1 MESAADGDGG
11 RPPLGA
17 IEHEI
22 LLEMQASG
30 RVPRG
35 ALLRREIVRGAIFW
49 ELFLVACWAGLSVF
63 VFWEVSGTASARV
76 VAGLFT
82 GLGGVV
88 VGVILLYRRVADRRI
103 RQGLQHASLALR
115 AIESVTDP
123 ALSFLPLDAL
133 LDEVLA
139 RTRQAVGGD
148 VAAVLLLGDKGQQPR
163 IRALQGASG
172 LVRATSD
179 VDAERGVLG
188 EVVRRGK
195 GIIVNDVLG
204 SALPRVTISQRAA
217 SLVAAPLLVRDKV
230 IGVVLVAS
238 SEANSF
244 ERSDLRLL
252 QVVADRCAASIERAR
267 LDEAERRSRLGA
279 EHARL
284 HLGLLARSSV
294 ALAAALESYDD
305 ALHMLADVVV
315 PDFADWFSVD
325 VIDEAGELRRIANAP
340 GSLERDKH
348 PPRQVFVPHRHPNGE
363 RLIRLAIANG
373 KPQVVMPYRR
383 AGPAHGGEP
392 AAPGDFTDASPAA
405 GVESMLIIPVR
416 VRGLSFGAL
425 SFVTGAGRRG
435 YRKSD
440 LETASGVAERVGV
453 MIERVLAWR
462 QTRAS
467 EEAAT
472 RYADRLQRLM
482 EAALVVNAPLAEPEV
497 VQVLAEHGR
506 RVLDAARVVISTP
519 HPAGPRVE
527 MLWPAESAVVPD
539 EEARSVASIAAD
551 VVARRAAPRRFPE
564 GSPGDLALEK
574 SQSAVELTPW
584 LGVPLTDKEGKG
596 GRVIVAFGQ
605 PGRLFDDDDESVL
618 VLLSQMA
625 SVALRNAQ
633 LYQDVEANEQR
644 LRAVLDASPLAI
656 AELAFTGEPR
666 WWNRAAVD
674 LFGWDPANDG
684 PREIPIQEGAWK
696 VMTSLLARTH
706 AGEATLGTEIG
717 ASRPDGE
724 QLELSISTAPLRD
737 AQGNVTSALM
747 VAGDVTERRR
757 LLDQFHQAERL
768 SAMARMAGGLAHDF
782 NNLLTVILGCSEVLL
797 RRVGDEPAVQEE
809 VGAIQRAGQRAAA
822 LTAQLLAI
830 GHRRAVQPTA
840 VDLNEVVV
848 SIQAMLSSVIGADI
862 ELEVTPYS
870 RPAQVMVDQA
880 ELERAILNLAINSR
894 DAMPDGGR
902 LELQVKGTGSGR
914 QYGRP
919 KLFGLVV
926 ADTGVGMDAETQDHC
941 FEPFFT
947 TKGLARGTGLG
958 LSTVHAMVTQAGG
971 QVLLDST
978 PGLGTSITLWFPSHP
993 VSAPAPVGE
1002 EASGHGATSGS
1013 ESILLVEDEP
1023 ELRRLVDREL
1033 TARGY
1038 TVRVAAN
1045 ATEALRIAQDELS
1058 RFALVVTDV
1067 VMPGMSGVELAHML
1081 KSIDP
1086 SMPILFVS
1094 GHVDK
1099 ESLSP
1104 HTLSEEADL
1113 LPKPFTP
1120 EQLAGRVREILDSA
1134 PGQRRS
1140 KPESSAI

>member
-1 MESAADGDGG
+1 MEPAADSDGGESALDTLEQFILPTLRPHDPQGG
-11 RPPLGA
+11 G
-17 IEHEI
+17 
-22 LLEMQASG
+22 
-30 RVPRG
+30 
-35 ALLRREIVRGAIFW
+35 LLRREIGRAAIFW
-49 ELFLVACWAGLSVF
+49 ELFLVVCWAALSAF
-63 VFWEVSGTASARV
+63 VFLEVSGKTSTRV

-82 GLGGVV
+82 GLTGAVV
-88 VGVILLYRRVADRRI
+88 VVIMLYRRVADRRI
-103 RQGLQHASLALR
+103 RQGLRDASIALR

-123 ALSFLPLDAL
+123 ALSFLPLDDL

-139 RTRQAVGGD
+139 RTRQVVGGD
-148 VAAVLLLGDKGQQPR
+148 VATVLLLGEMGQQAR
-163 IRALQGASG
+163 VRALQGVGG
-172 LVRATSD
+172 LVRASSD
-179 VDAERGVLG
+179 IDGDQGVLG
-188 EVVRRGK
+188 EVARRAR
-195 GIIVNDVLG
+195 GIIVNDVAG
-204 SALPRVTISQRAA
+204 SALPRATISQRVA
-217 SLVAAPLLVRDKV
+217 SLVAAPLLVHDKA

-238 SEANSF
+238 GEPHHY
-244 ERSDLRLL
+244 ERTDLRLL

-294 ALAAALESYDD
+294 ALAAALESYDE
-305 ALHMLADVVV
+305 ALVMLAEVVV

-325 VIDEAGELRRIANAP
+325 VVDEAGELRRIAYAP
-340 GSLERDKH
+340 KSSERDQH
-348 PPRQVFVPHRHPNGE
+348 SSRHAFVPHRHPNGE
-363 RLIRLAIANG
+363 RLVRLAIANG
-373 KPQVVMPYRR
+373 RPQVVMPYRR
-383 AGPAHGGEP
+383 SGVAHGGEP
-392 AAPGDFTDASPAA
+392 AGPGEFMDASPAA

-453 MIERVLAWR
+453 MIERVLDWR

-482 EAALVVNAPLAEPEV
+482 EAALVINAPLAEPQV
-497 VQVLAEHGR
+497 LQVLAEHSR
-506 RVLDAARVVISTP
+506 RVLDAVRVAICVPESG
-519 HPAGPRVE
+519 GPRLE
-527 MLWPAESAVVPD
+527 MLWPAESSEIPD
-539 EEARSVASIAAD
+539 QVAGPAAAIATD
-551 VVARRAAPRRFPE
+551 VVTRRSQPRRFPE
-564 GSPGDLALEK
+564 GSPAEGGPNETGGEP
-574 SQSAVELTPW
+574 SLTPW
-584 LGVPLTDKEGKG
+584 LGVPLADREGKS

-605 PGRLFDDDDESVL
+605 PGTSFGDEDESVL
-618 VLLSQMA
+618 VLLSQIA
-625 SVALRNAQ
+625 AVALRNAQ

-644 LRAVLDASPLAI
+644 LRAVMDASPLVI
-656 AELAFTGEPR
+656 AEVAFSGEPR
-666 WWNRAAVD
+666 WWNRAAYD
-674 LFGWDPANDG
+674 LFGWDQEASG
-684 PREIPIQEGAWK
+684 PRHIPVQEGARK
-696 VMTSLLARTH
+696 VISSLLARTH

-717 ASRPDGE
+717 ASRPDGR

-737 AQGNVTSALM
+737 AQGNVSSALM

-797 RRVGDEPAVQEE
+797 RRAGDEPAVRDE

-830 GHRRAVQPTA
+830 GHRRAIQPTV
-840 VDLNEVVV
+840 VDLNDVVL
-848 SIQAMLSSVIGADI
+848 SIQPMLTSVIGADI

-870 RPAQVMVDQA
+870 RPARVMVDQA
-880 ELERAILNLAINSR
+880 EMERAILNLAINSR
-894 DAMPDGGR
+894 DAMPDGGCLN
-902 LELQVKGTGSGR
+902 LEVKATGSGR
-914 QYGRP
+914 GDGRP
-919 KLFGLVV
+919 KLFGLVIS
-926 ADTGVGMDAETQDHC
+926 DTGVGMDAETQDHC

-971 QVLLDST
+971 QVLLDSS
-978 PGLGTSITLWFPSHP
+978 PGIGTAITLWFPAQR
-993 VSAPAPVGE
+993 VGAPVAVGDQP
-1002 EASGHGATSGS
+1002 GGQVATTGS

-1038 TVRVAAN
+1038 DVRVAAN
-1045 ATEALRIAQDELS
+1045 ATEALRLAQDELN
-1058 RFALVVTDV
+1058 RFDLVVTDV
-1067 VMPGMSGVELAHML
+1067 VMPGMSGVELAQML
-1081 KSIDP
+1081 LSIDP
-1086 SMPILFVS
+1086 GLPILFVS

-1099 ESLSP
+1099 DSLAP

-1113 LPKPFTP
+1113 LAKPFTP
-1120 EQLAGRVREILDSA
+1120 EQLAGRVRELLDGA
-1134 PGQRRS
+1134 KNQRRR
-1140 KPESSAI
+1140 SAI

>member
-1 MESAADGDGG
+1 MEPTADGDG
-11 RPPLGA
+11 RRSPLDA

-22 LLEMQASG
+22 LPAIPASD
-30 RVPRG
+30 RVHGG
-35 ALLRREIVRGAIFW
+35 ALLRREIGRGAIFW

-63 VFWEVSGTASARV
+63 VFLEVSGATSARL

-82 GLGGVV
+82 GLGGAV
-88 VGVILLYRRVADRRI
+88 VGIILVYRRVADRRI
-103 RQGLQHASLALR
+103 RRGLQDASVALR

-139 RTRQAVGGD
+139 RTREAVVGD
-148 VAAVLLLGDKGQQPR
+148 VATVLLLGEKGQQPR
-163 IRALQGASG
+163 VRALQGASG

-179 VDAERGVLG
+179 VDAKQGVLG
-188 EVVRRGK
+188 EVARRGR
-195 GIIVNDVLG
+195 GIIVNDVVG
-204 SALPRVTISQRAA
+204 SSLPRVTISQRVA
-217 SLVAAPLLVRDKV
+217 SLVAAPLLVHDKV
-230 IGVVLVAS
+230 TGVVLVAS
-238 SEANSF
+238 SEPNRF
-244 ERSDLRLL
+244 EQTDLRLL

-267 LDEAERRSRLGA
+267 LDDAERRSRLGA

-294 ALAAALESYDD
+294 ALAAALESYDE
-305 ALHMLADVVV
+305 ALQMLAEVVV
-315 PDFADWFSVD
+315 PDFADWFAVD
-325 VIDEAGELRRIANAP
+325 VIDEAGELRRLSHAP
-340 GSLERDKH
+340 RSLERNQH
-348 PPRQVFVPHRHPNGE
+348 PSQDAFVPHRHPHGE
-363 RLIRLAIANG
+363 RLVRLAIANG

-383 AGPAHGGEP
+383 TGPLHGGEP
-392 AAPGDFTDASPAA
+392 AAPGEFIDASPAA

-416 VRGLSFGAL
+416 VRGSSFGAL

-462 QTRAS
+462 QTTAS

-497 VQVLAEHGR
+497 LQVLAEHGR
-506 RVLDAARVVISTP
+506 RVLDAPRVAICVAEPT
-519 HPAGPRVE
+519 GPRVE
-527 MLWPAESAVVPD
+527 MLWPEKSTVVPD
-539 EEARSVASIAAD
+539 QAIASTAAIAAD
-551 VVARRAAPRRFPE
+551 VVARRSQPRRFPE
-564 GSPGDLALEK
+564 GRPGRNGPDEF
-574 SQSAVELTPW
+574 QEEAVLTPW
-584 LGVPLTDKEGKG
+584 LGVPLSDREGKC
-596 GRVIVAFGQ
+596 GRIIVAFGH
-605 PGRLFDDDDESVL
+605 PGTSFDDEDESVL

-666 WWNRAAVD
+666 WWNRAAYD
-674 LFGWDPANDG
+674 LFDWDPESNA
-684 PREIPIQEGAWK
+684 PRGLPVEQSAWK
-696 VMTSLLARTH
+696 VVTSLLARTRD
-706 AGEATLGTEIG
+706 GEATVGTEVG
-717 ASRPDGE
+717 ARRPDGQ

-737 AQGNVTSALM
+737 AHGTVISALV
-747 VAGDVTERRR
+747 VAGDVTERRK

-840 VDLNEVVV
+840 VDLNDVIV
-848 SIQAMLSSVIGADI
+848 SIEPMLSSVIGADI
-862 ELEVTPYS
+862 ELEVVPYS
-870 RPAQVMVDQA
+870 RAARVIVDQA

-902 LELQVKGTGSGR
+902 LELQVKATGSGR
-914 QYGRP
+914 QDGRP
-919 KLFGLVV
+919 KLFGLVMS
-926 ADTGVGMDAETQDHC
+926 DNGVGMDAETQDHC

-958 LSTVHAMVTQAGG
+958 LATVHATVTQAGG

-978 PGLGTSITLWFPSHP
+978 PGLGTSVTLWFPAQQ
-993 VSAPAPVGE
+993 VGAPAPVAE
-1002 EASGHGATSGS
+1002 EAGSQGATTGS

-1045 ATEALRIAQDELS
+1045 ATEALRIAQDALS
-1058 RFALVVTDV
+1058 RFDMVVTDV
-1067 VMPGMSGVELAHML
+1067 VMPGMSGVELAQL
-1081 KSIDP
+1081 LVSIDP
-1086 SMPILFVS
+1086 NMPILFVS

-1099 ESLSP
+1099 ESLAP
-1104 HTLSEEADL
+1104 HALAEEADL
-1113 LPKPFTP
+1113 LAKPFTP
-1120 EQLAGRVREILDSA
+1120 EQLAARVRGLLDTAKS
-1134 PGQRRS
+1134 QRRS
-1140 KPESSAI
+1140 SAI